1 MRRMLII
8 ALPLLLLP
16 CLTLGQSKEKKEKA
30 KPVDGGSVEQ
40 TVLKLEDD
48 WIDALKKGDCAF
60 FEKTLS
66 NDLIHIFGNGQMA
79 TKAEVVNACKSGQ
92 MKWDKFDLK
101 KDRKVRVY
109 GNTAILISE
118 AEVKGHRPGPGGQ
131 GSIEVM
137 GTYRRTLVFVKMKNG
152 QWQLVTFQAT
162 KEE

>member
-48 WIDALKKGDCAF
+48 WIDAVKKGDVAF
-60 FEKTLS
+60 FEKNLS
-66 NDLIHIFGNGQMA
+66 NDCINIFGNGQMA
-79 TKAEVVNACKSGQ
+79 TKAEVVKAYKSGQ
-92 MKWDKFDLK
+92 WKYDTIDVK

-109 GNTAILISE
+109 GHTAIVTSE
-118 AEVKGHRPGPGGQ
+118 AEVDRKSTRLNSSHIQKSRMP
-131 GSIEVM
+131 SS
-137 GTYRRTLVFVKMKNG
+137 
-152 QWQLVTFQAT
+152 A
-162 KEE
+162 